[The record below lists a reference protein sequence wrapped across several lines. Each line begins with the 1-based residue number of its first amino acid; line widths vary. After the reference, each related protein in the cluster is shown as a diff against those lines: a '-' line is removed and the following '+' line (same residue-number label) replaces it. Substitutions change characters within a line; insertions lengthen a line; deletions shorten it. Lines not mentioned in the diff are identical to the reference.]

1 MNYADVFWITNS
13 KSRLVLRS
21 GYYAYANNG
30 LVYANANNAG
40 THSNTYCGVRLAF
53 RGAIVFVTSAS
64 ESEIA

>member
-21 GYYAYANNG
+21 GYNAYANSG
-30 LVYANANNAG
+30 LVFASAHYAG
-40 THSNTYCGVRLAF
+40 THSSAGCGVRLAF

>member
-21 GYYAYANNG
+21 GGNANANSG
-30 LVYANANNAG
+30 LVYADANNAG
-40 THSNTYCGVRLAF
+40 THSYANCGVRLAF

>member
-21 GYYAYANNG
+21 GYNAHANGG
-30 LVYANANNAG
+30 LVYANASNAG
-40 THSNTYCGVRLAF
+40 TLSYTFCGVRLAF